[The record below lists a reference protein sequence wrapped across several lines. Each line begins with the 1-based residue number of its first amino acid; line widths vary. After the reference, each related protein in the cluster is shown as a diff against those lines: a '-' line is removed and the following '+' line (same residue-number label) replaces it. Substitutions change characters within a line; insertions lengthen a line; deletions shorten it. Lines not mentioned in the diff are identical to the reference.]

1 MLTKLTLRGW
11 KSFSP
16 VRGIEV
22 PLAPLTLLVGPN
34 ASGKSNVLD
43 ALRLLQGLALD
54 LRLDEALRGKWDG
67 GRQTWQG
74 VRGGEAQAAWAGSTN
89 FHLLT
94 TLQLGGHEHR
104 HLLEVRTAPE
114 LQIAREQLNGPA
126 GDLFDTHAGSL
137 GAGAGPQPG
146 GALHVGYATTGA
158 GKNGRMVVRSSAS
171 VLGQLESAERMRSDV
186 VTTTKAVRAHLRS
199 LLALELQPSRM
210 RDPAPMSAATM
221 GAAGENLA
229 AALHHMP
236 AADRRDLCDWLS
248 ELCAPKV
255 TGLEFE
261 VIDTVRDVYFLLE
274 ERGSARISSRSL
286 SDGTLRFLGILVA
299 LLTTPAGTTLLLEE
313 PDVGLHPTRI
323 HLLAQLLEQIPARRG
338 IQVLATTHSPTLL
351 ANLSQQVLADV
362 VAFDR
367 TDETDPTNPG
377 STVAKRLGDLQGFGA
392 LVASSQRDHLMATGW
407 LERARRHAEAEESR
421 THGQAVSL
429 TPR

>member
-16 VRGIEV
+16 VRGVEV
-22 PLAPLTLLVGPN
+22 PLASTTLLVGPN

-74 VRGGEAQAAWAGSTN
+74 VRGGEAEAAWAGSAGL
-89 FHLLT
+89 HLLT
-94 TLQLGGHEHR
+94 TLQLDGHEHR
-104 HLLEVRTAPE
+104 HLLEIHTSPE
-114 LQIAREQLNGPA
+114 LRVAREQL
-126 GDLFDTHAGSL
+126 GDLFDTHAESL

-146 GALHVGYATTGA
+146 GALHVGYATTGK
-158 GKNGRMVVRSSAS
+158 GKSGRMVLRSSAS

-186 VTTTKAVRAHLRS
+186 VATTKAVRAHLRS
-199 LLALELQPSRM
+199 LLHLELQPSRM
-210 RDPAPMSAATM
+210 RDPAPMSASTM

-236 AADRRDLCDWLS
+236 AADRQDLCDWLS

-255 TGLEFE
+255 TGLEFA
-261 VIDTVRDVYFLLE
+261 VIDAVRDVYFLLE

-313 PDVGLHPTRI
+313 PDVGLHPARI

-351 ANLSQQVLADV
+351 ANLSEKVLADV

-367 TDETDPTNPG
+367 TDETDTTNPG

-392 LVASSQRDHLMATGW
+392 LLASPQRDHLMATGW
-407 LERARRHAEAEESR
+407 LERAR
-421 THGQAVSL
+421 
-429 TPR
+429 

>member
-11 KSFSP
+11 KSFSQ

-22 PLAPLTLLVGPN
+22 PLAPCTLLVGPN

-74 VRGGEAQAAWAGSTN
+74 VRGGEAEAAWAGSAG
-89 FHLLT
+89 FDLLT
-94 TLQLGGHEHR
+94 TLQLEGREHR
-104 HLLEVRTAPE
+104 HLIEVGTAPE
-114 LQIAREQLNGPA
+114 LQVAREQLNGPA
-126 GDLFDTHAGSL
+126 GDLFNTHADSL
-137 GAGAGPQPG
+137 GGATGPQPG
-146 GALHVGYATTGA
+146 GALHVGYATA
-158 GKNGRMVVRSSAS
+158 GQGRHGRLTLRSSAS
-171 VLGQLESAERMRSDV
+171 VLGQLEAAERMRSDV

-199 LLALELQPSRM
+199 LLHLELQPTRM

-236 AADRRDLCDWLS
+236 AADRQDLCDWLS

-255 TGLEFE
+255 TGIEFAI
-261 VIDTVRDVYFLLE
+261 IDAVRDVYFLLE

-313 PDVGLHPTRI
+313 PDAGLHPARI

-338 IQVLATTHSPTLL
+338 IQVLATTHSPSLL
-351 ANLSQQVLADV
+351 ASLSDSVLADV

-367 TDETDPTNPG
+367 TDETDEQNPG
-377 STVAKRLGDLQGFGA
+377 ATVAKRLGDLRGFDT
-392 LVASSQRDHLMATGW
+392 LRASPQRDHLMATGW
-407 LERARRHAEAEESR
+407 LERAR
-421 THGQAVSL
+421 
-429 TPR
+429 